1 MKIGVFDSGLGG
13 LNILRELLKK
23 LPQYDYVYL
32 GDTKNLPYG
41 EKTQEQIFKFTKKAV
56 NYLFKEQDCALV
68 LVMCNTASAKALR
81 KLQREWLPKNFPD
94 RRILGPIIP
103 TVEAVCANYSRTVL
117 EQGGRVGVLATK
129 ATVDSRV
136 FVKEFKKLNP
146 KIRVFQKAAPKLVP
160 LIETG
165 KVKESEMVLDVYLK
179 PLLAKN
185 IDTLILSGSTHYSVL
200 KGYVKKK
207 YGREIRIYS
216 QDEIIPDSLE
226 KYLKKHLEISVKF
239 SKKSERLFLVTK
251 TTRVVQDY
259 LKNNLD
265 AKFKLLQVMV

>member
-103 TVEAVCANYSRTVL
+103 TVEYCKNAK
-117 EQGGRVGVLATK
+117 RVGVLATK
-129 ATVDSRV
+129 ATVDSKV
-136 FVKEFKKLNP
+136 YIKELKKLNP
-146 KIRVFQKAAPKLVP
+146 EIKVFQKSAPKLVP
-160 LIETG
+160 LIEAG
-165 KVKESEMVLDVYLK
+165 KIRESESSLDVYLK

-185 IDTLILSGSTHYSVL
+185 IDSLILSGSTHYSVL
-200 KGYVKKK
+200 KGYAKKK
-207 YGREIRIYS
+207 YGKEIQIYS
-216 QDEIIPDSLE
+216 QDEIIPNSLE
-226 KYLKKHLEISVKF
+226 KYLKNHPEISVKL
-239 SKKSERLFLVTK
+239 SKNSERQFLVTK

-259 LKNNLD
+259 LINKLD
-265 AKFKLLQVMV
+265 SKLKLQQVMV